1 MNIQFTEQIRMD
13 GSKSDQHQLSP
24 MKNNINAEL
33 KEQVMGINK
42 ITPKGKCFDLKT
54 NSLNLVHK
62 ESVWI
67 SVERICMWI
76 LGRSHLGPN

>member
-1 MNIQFTEQIRMD
+1 MD

-42 ITPKGKCFDLKT
+42 ITRKGKCFDLKT
-54 NSLNLVHK
+54 NSLNLVH
-62 ESVWI
+62 
-67 SVERICMWI
+67 
-76 LGRSHLGPN
+76 

>member
-54 NSLNLVHK
+54 NSLNLVH
-62 ESVWI
+62 
-67 SVERICMWI
+67 
-76 LGRSHLGPN
+76 

>member
-1 MNIQFTEQIRMD
+1 MD

-54 NSLNLVHK
+54 NSLNLAH
-62 ESVWI
+62 
-67 SVERICMWI
+67 
-76 LGRSHLGPN
+76 